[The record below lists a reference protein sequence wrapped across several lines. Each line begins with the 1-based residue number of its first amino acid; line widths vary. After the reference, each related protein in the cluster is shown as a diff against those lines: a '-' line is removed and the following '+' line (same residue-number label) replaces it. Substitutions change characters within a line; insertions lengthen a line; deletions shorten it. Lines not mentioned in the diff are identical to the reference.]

1 MYNFEGKEYNSREEW
16 MEAIKKNSSNI
27 KKNNQ
32 RNTKIAK
39 KSVKKKKISK
49 QKLVKLLLKR
59 IMNTTNMQ

>member
-32 RNTKIAK
+32 VYLSIFC
-39 KSVKKKKISK
+39 K
-49 QKLVKLLLKR
+49 QIL
-59 IMNTTNMQ
+59 IF